1 MAIKTTNSK
10 KRAVFSEINIT
21 PLTDIFLVLLI
32 IMMVVAP
39 TFQSNNADINVPEI
53 NSGLAVEEKAATVSI
68 TKDGDMFLNGE
79 PISLDQLTQALIDLK
94 PSLKKAEVL
103 VKADSAAKSR
113 DIMQVMRAAK
123 DADYEKL
130 TVAGEPLSRKEQKEL
145 RQQTPNTEQ
154 DNSITNSD
162 FPAQEE
168 TVQINVT
175 NVSDDRANN
184 SSRPFAEKPA
194 VDKASKSDFSNTDWE
209 E

>member
-39 TFQSNNADINVPEI
+39 TFQSDNANINVPEI
-53 NSGLAVEEKAATVSI
+53 NSGLTVEETAATVSI
-68 TKDGDMFLNGE
+68 TKDGDMYLNGQ
-79 PISLDQLTQALIDLK
+79 PIALEELTQALVDLK
-94 PSLKKAEVL
+94 PSLNKAEVL
-103 VKADSAAKSR
+103 VKADTAAKSR

-145 RQQTPNTEQ
+145 EQQAPQ
-154 DNSITNSD
+154 NSD
-162 FPAQEE
+162 NMADMPVSEE

-175 NVSDDRANN
+175 NVSDQQSVGGDR
-184 SSRPFAEKPA
+184 PYAERPA
-194 VDKASKSDFSNTDWE
+194 VQKSSKSDFSNTDWE

>member
-39 TFQSNNADINVPEI
+39 TFQSDNANINVPEI
-53 NSGLAVEEKAATVSI
+53 NSGLTVEEKAATVSI
-68 TKDGDMFLNGE
+68 TKDGDMYLNGQ
-79 PISLDQLTQALIDLK
+79 PIALEELTQALVDLK
-94 PSLKKAEVL
+94 PSLNKAEVL
-103 VKADSAAKSR
+103 VKADTAAKSR

-145 RQQTPNTEQ
+145 EQQAPQ
-154 DNSITNSD
+154 NSD
-162 FPAQEE
+162 NMADMPVSEE

-175 NVSDDRANN
+175 NVSDQQSVGGDR
-184 SSRPFAEKPA
+184 PYAERPA
-194 VDKASKSDFSNTDWE
+194 VQKSSKSDFSNTDWE

>member
-39 TFQSNNADINVPEI
+39 TFQSDNANINVPEI
-53 NSGLAVEEKAATVSI
+53 NSGLTVEEKSATVAI
-68 TKDGDMFLNGE
+68 TKEGDMYLNGQA
-79 PISLDQLTQALIDLK
+79 ITLDELTQALVDLK

-103 VKADSAAKSR
+103 VKADTAAKSR

-130 TVAGEPLSRKEQKEL
+130 TVAGEPLSKKEQKDLE
-145 RQQTPNTEQ
+145 RPQNN
-154 DNSITNSD
+154 DNMAEMPVS
-162 FPAQEE
+162 EE

-175 NVSDDRANN
+175 NVSDQQSVGSDR
-184 SSRPFAEKPA
+184 PYAERPA
-194 VDKASKSDFSNTDWE
+194 VQKSSKSDFSNTDWE

>member
-39 TFQSNNADINVPEI
+39 TFQSDNANINVPEI
-53 NSGLAVEEKAATVSI
+53 NSGLTVEEKSATVAI
-68 TKDGDMFLNGE
+68 TKEGDMYLNGQA
-79 PISLDQLTQALIDLK
+79 ITLDELTQALVDLK

-103 VKADSAAKSR
+103 VKADTAAKSR

-130 TVAGEPLSRKEQKEL
+130 TVAGEPLSKKEQKDLE
-145 RQQTPNTEQ
+145 RPQNN
-154 DNSITNSD
+154 DNMADMPVS
-162 FPAQEE
+162 EE

-175 NVSDDRANN
+175 NVSDQQSVGSDRPYAE
-184 SSRPFAEKPA
+184 RPVVQKS
-194 VDKASKSDFSNTDWE
+194 SKSDFSNTDWE